1 MVFFYCH
8 KIIFVLINYFGGNM
22 GEKFKNKSSFLLL
35 VFKSALKGVLVS
47 IILVLIFAFI
57 LKFINLNDNVISAI
71 DEVIK
76 IISIFVSVI
85 SLVKKSPYK
94 ILLKSALVG
103 AVYIFITLLVFS
115 ALRGKLVFNFASV
128 IDILLGAVTGI
139 IISIILSVFVKE
151 KVNA

>member
-1 MVFFYCH
+1 
-8 KIIFVLINYFGGNM
+8 M